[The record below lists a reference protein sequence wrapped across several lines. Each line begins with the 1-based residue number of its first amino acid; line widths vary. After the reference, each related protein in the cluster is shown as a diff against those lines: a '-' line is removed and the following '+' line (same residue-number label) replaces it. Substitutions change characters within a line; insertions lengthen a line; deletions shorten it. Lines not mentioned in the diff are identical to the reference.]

1 MIFENEIGQKIVNP
15 TKEQLEDMLDQI
27 DGVGNS
33 YAYLEAENEDYIQ
46 VGGGPIEFTVEIRE
60 NFNNGKFKQW
70 KAQLRDSEDEGIRFV
85 IIAGSEVKVRS
96 NQILDIKIVKE
107 LFGLYLEGNQLPEI
121 INWSDITDMFL

>member
-1 MIFENEIGQKIVNP
+1 MIFENEIGQKIINP
-15 TKEQLEDMLDQI
+15 TKEQLEDMLDQL

-33 YAYLEAENEDYIQ
+33 YAYLEAENGDYIQ

-70 KAQLRDSEDEGIRFV
+70 KAQLRDSDEEGIRFV

-96 NQILDIKIVKE
+96 NQILDIKTVKE